1 LQFASLGDA
10 FSFASP
16 RHPGCSATR
25 ISRMHSHMIVCSRCS
40 VRRRIAIRRQSPEDM
55 SRRRIKKGRIAIGGA
70 VGLVYCF
77 GQIGWAIA
85 ELTG

>member
-1 LQFASLGDA
+1 MRSGARARKTCLVGA
-10 FSFASP
+10 
-16 RHPGCSATR
+16 
-25 ISRMHSHMIVCSRCS
+25 
-40 VRRRIAIRRQSPEDM
+40 
-55 SRRRIKKGRIAIGGA
+55 IKKGRMAIGGA